1 MLLAWMM
8 MMMMVIIIILLES
21 CHSILIYL
29 MNLTVGKFNI
39 TLEIIEWLKLEGT

>member
-1 MLLAWMM
+1 MLLAW

-21 CHSILIYL
+21 CHSILLYRI
-29 MNLTVGKFNI
+29 NLTVGKFNI

>member
-1 MLLAWMM
+1 MLLAWM